1 MTNATIFNMDQVEAG
16 SQPMFFGEQL
26 GVARNDVIRYPVL
39 DKATETM
46 KSFFWNPL
54 EISLQ
59 KDVNDFKTLADH
71 ERHIFTKNISYQIM
85 LDSVQERAPV
95 IALLPWVTLPELEGA
110 ILWWTSFEQIHSK
123 SYQWILQNVF
133 PNPSVT
139 FDTITLDPNI
149 VDRAKAI
156 IKFYD
161 DFISYSNDV
170 KAMGFGDHVLTSV
183 NVAGETVTRQVS
195 LNLRELKRRL
205 YLALMS
211 VYVLESIRFYV
222 SFACSFA
229 FGQRGIMVGNANII
243 KLIARDEA
251 QHVGLVINI
260 LKNLIKHEDDYA
272 QIATEVNDEVMV
284 MFDEAVAQEREWIKY
299 LFKDGSLIGLNETLL
314 NQYLEHIANKRL
326 KTAGFK
332 PRYEGQQNPFGWLS
346 SWLSTEDYQ
355 VAPQEQE
362 ITDYLIGAINSD
374 VDDSN
379 LIDF

>member
-1 MTNATIFNMDQVEAG
+1 
-16 SQPMFFGEQL
+16 
-26 GVARNDVIRYPVL
+26 
-39 DKATETM
+39 
-46 KSFFWNPL
+46 
-54 EISLQ
+54 
-59 KDVNDFKTLADH
+59 
-71 ERHIFTKNISYQIM
+71 
-85 LDSVQERAPV
+85 
-95 IALLPWVTLPELEGA
+95 
-110 ILWWTSFEQIHSK
+110 LWWTSFEQIHSK

-170 KAMGFGDHVLTSV
+170 RSMGFGDHTLTSV
-183 NVAGETVTRQVS
+183 SPSGEAVTRQVS

-251 QHVGLVINI
+251 QHVGLVVNI
-260 LKNLIKHEDDYA
+260 LKNLVKHEGDYA
-272 QIATEVNDEVMV
+272 QIAVEVHDEVMN

-332 PRYEGQQNPFGWLS
+332 PRYDGQQNPFGWLS

-362 ITDYLIGAINSD
+362 ITDYLIGAINAD